1 MLIVLLVGTI
11 SVIGTLLVF
20 TLPQCF
26 QAAVSN
32 GFVRR
37 FGRDAHMG
45 VLLALPVTAVITWYC
60 FDYLTPPSFNL
71 GINQGPGWEPYKHG
85 LTTTRYLTALAFQ
98 APATLF
104 SAVYSAASVGCLP
117 PKDRAHTGTCGG

>member
-1 MLIVLLVGTI
+1 MSSSVIYAAYARSLAWLAVLAAVVVGVSNTVAAVLINYVHDHPHRTRGEIVVAMVIVLLVGTI

-45 VLLALPVTAVITWYC
+45 VLLALPVTAVIT
-60 FDYLTPPSFNL
+60 
-71 GINQGPGWEPYKHG
+71 
-85 LTTTRYLTALAFQ
+85 
-98 APATLF
+98 
-104 SAVYSAASVGCLP
+104 
-117 PKDRAHTGTCGG
+117 